1 MRFSTL
7 KIMMWCLSV
16 TLPGAAALGQD
27 AASQLQ
33 PLQVFLD
40 CQTFFCDFDHFR
52 REITFVNWVRD
63 REDADVHVLG
73 TGQATG
79 GGGQALTIAFI
90 GLRQSDGRTD
100 TLRYVSTN
108 TDTPAEIRDELVRV
122 VKLGLVPFVAPTEIG
137 EALDVIH
144 RRPTAARPTIQ
155 ADEEDPWNLWVFTVS
170 VGGDASGESERRRMA
185 GNGSIRANRTA
196 EDFKVDLRV
205 TGRVSRD
212 ETDVPELDTTF
223 VNTQKRF
230 NFDGLFVWSLGDHWS
245 AGIRTSVLSNNF
257 VNQDFTLRGG
267 PALEYDLYP
276 YVEST
281 RRQLTFRYSLGL
293 SAFNYDE
300 VTVFGE
306 TFEVRPNHQLEVGLA
321 VQQPWGSISASVNAF
336 QYIHDLS
343 KHSVSLFGGPRLR
356 LFRGLTFNVFGSV
369 ARIKDQIFIAGG
381 GLTPDERLLRTRQ
394 LSTAFRY
401 FVNLG
406 FSYRFGS
413 KSANVVNPRMGGG
426 GGVFFF

>member
-1 MRFSTL
+1 MRLLTL
-7 KIMMWCLSV
+7 SAVLWSWL
-16 TLPGAAALGQD
+16 TLPGTAALGQD
-27 AASQLQ
+27 VAPPLQ

-63 REDADVHVLG
+63 RQDADVHVLG

-79 GGGQALTIAFI
+79 GGGRAHTIAFI
-90 GLRQSDGRTD
+90 GLRRSVGRTD

-137 EALDVIH
+137 DGLDVTF
-144 RRPTAARPTIQ
+144 RSPTAARPT
-155 ADEEDPWNLWVFTVS
+155 ARTDEDDPWDLWVFTVS
-170 VGGDASGESERRRMA
+170 VGGNASGESERRRIG

-196 EDFKVDLRV
+196 EDFKVDVRV
-205 TGRVSRD
+205 TGRASRD

-230 NFDGLFVWSLGDHWS
+230 NLDALFVWSLGDHWS
-245 AGIRTSVLSNNF
+245 AGIRTSALSNNF
-257 VNQDFTLRGG
+257 VNQDFTVRAG
-267 PALEYDLYP
+267 PALEYNVYP
-276 YVEST
+276 YAEST
-281 RRQLTFRYSLGL
+281 RRQLTFLYSLGV

-306 TFEVRPNHQLEVGLA
+306 ISEVRPNHQMEVGLA

-336 QYIHDLS
+336 QYLHDLS
-343 KHSVSLFGGPRLR
+343 KHSVSLFGGPRIR

-369 ARIKDQIFIAGG
+369 ARIEDQIFIAGG

-394 LSTAFRY
+394 FSTDFRY
-401 FVNLG
+401 FLNLG